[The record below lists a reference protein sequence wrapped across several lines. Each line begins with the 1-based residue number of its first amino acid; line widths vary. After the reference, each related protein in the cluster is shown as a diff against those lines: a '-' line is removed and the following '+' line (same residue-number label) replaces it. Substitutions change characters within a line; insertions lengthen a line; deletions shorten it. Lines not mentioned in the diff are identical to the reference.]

1 MTEFQ
6 QNATINRIH
15 QGVTVA
21 LMGLCVDRAAEQ
33 GIPIDVVD
41 LLITDISLR
50 PAQLHELRSAGMTV
64 RQA

>member
-1 MTEFQ
+1 
-6 QNATINRIH
+6 
-15 QGVTVA
+15 
-21 LMGLCVDRAAEQ
+21 MGLCVDRAAEQ